1 MSNVKVDLQQ
11 NRAARILT
19 VANPRLAAGTR
30 YRIQNVS
37 PYRNDV
43 FISEVAASE
52 NSVAADARY
61 GVRNYSDFVYKA
73 IMTTPVA
80 NKAAVDAEGKF
91 TFTDIDDMTEWPA
104 TITVDMYAEKD
115 DAIVAGIDE
124 IVEGWIFAICAEKS
138 FNEPD
143 DEPGSY
149 WADYLVQSAPTYVAA
164 TKILT
169 FTGITKIEQ
178 SVMLAGSIN
187 APGIF
192 WGLGDVADHPIIMG
206 VDPGRPPSDRLRSGA
221 ALLRYADKD
230 YWQMPNDRGLY
241 AICPEGP
248 GLLAINEVV

>member
-19 VANPRLAAGTR
+19 AANPRLAAGTR

-37 PYRNDV
+37 PQQTDV
-43 FISEVAASE
+43 FISEVAASA

-73 IMTTPVA
+73 VMTTPVA
-80 NKAAVDAEGKF
+80 NKAAVNAEGKF
-91 TFTDIDDMTEWPA
+91 TFTDIDDITAWPA

-115 DAIVAGIDE
+115 DNIVTGLDE
-124 IVEGWIFAICAEKS
+124 IAEGWIFALCAEKD
-138 FNEPD
+138 FNEPND
-143 DEPGSY
+143 GPGSY
-149 WADYLVQSAPTYVAA
+149 WADYLVKSAPTYAA
-164 TKILT
+164 STKILT
-169 FTGITKIEQ
+169 FAGMTKIEQ
-178 SVMLAGSIN
+178 SAMVAGSVN
-187 APGIF
+187 APGII
-192 WGLGDVADHPIIMG
+192 WGLGDVADDPIVMG